1 MKTIEVKLYKFDE
14 LEPYVQELVIERR
27 CEALM
32 HEPFYWADEYV
43 DSLNRFCELFALT
56 YTPSRYDYSVDI
68 RTWELPELVKRI
80 SGMRLRT
87 WIINNHYNSLLY
99 EKKVYHKADYTK
111 KRSSRIG
118 YVLAECP
125 LSSYAVCSDIPLISP
140 FQEFVNRQGV
150 YANKARFDRTDLE
163 DIIIESNRLWNRAII
178 ADCEHQ
184 YSKESALELIE
195 ADDYDFT
202 EKGEVYW

>member
-1 MKTIEVKLYKFDE
+1 MKTIELKLYKFDE
-14 LEPYVQELVIERR
+14 LEADVQEQVIKRKREMS
-27 CEALM
+27 M
-32 HEPFYWADEYV
+32 HEPFFWADEYAE
-43 DSLNRFCELFALT
+43 SFNRFCELFALT
-56 YTPSRYDYSVDI
+56 YIPSRYDYSVDI

-87 WIINNHYNSLLY
+87 WIINNCYDSLLY
-99 EKKVYHKADYTK
+99 EKKVYYKANYTN
-111 KRSSRIG
+111 KRTSRIG

-163 DIIIESNRLWNRAII
+163 DIIIESNSRWNRAII
-178 ADCEHQ
+178 ADCEYQ
-184 YSKESALELIE
+184 YSYASALELIE
-195 ADDYDFT
+195 ANDYDFT
-202 EKGEVYW
+202 EKGEIY